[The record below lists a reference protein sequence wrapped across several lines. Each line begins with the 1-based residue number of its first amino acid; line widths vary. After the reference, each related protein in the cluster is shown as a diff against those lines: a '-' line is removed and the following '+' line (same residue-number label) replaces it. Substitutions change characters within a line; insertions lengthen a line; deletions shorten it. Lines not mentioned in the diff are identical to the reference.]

1 MLGKNDSDIRI
12 EALEEPLRARH
23 EIEEIIFE
31 FKDKLLSKTQNPKN
45 YSAIL
50 KTLDLLKAESIKD
63 SFLVKGDQAPDFVLK
78 DHQNK
83 IFNLRSALQKSKI
96 ILTFIRGGWSPYCY
110 LTLRGLEKYTNEFKD
125 LNTKIIAISS
135 EKPDCC
141 LNTMKRN
148 KLSFPVLSDKGNHV
162 AQKYN
167 LIYKSGATL
176 NLMQELGLHAA
187 IANGDISYE
196 IPVPATYV
204 IDEWMTIRFAFIDP
218 DYRKRIP
225 AELLLSE
232 LKKL

>member
-12 EALEEPLRARH
+12 EALEQPLRARH

-50 KTLDLLKAESIKD
+50 KTLDLLKAESLKE
-63 SFLVKGDQAPDFVLK
+63 SFLVKGDQAPDFFLK

-83 IFNLRSALQKSKI
+83 IFNLKNSLQKNKI
-96 ILTFIRGGWSPYCY
+96 LLTFIRGG
-110 LTLRGLEKYTNEFKD
+110 
-125 LNTKIIAISS
+125 
-135 EKPDCC
+135 
-141 LNTMKRN
+141 
-148 KLSFPVLSDKGNHV
+148 V

-196 IPVPATYV
+196 IPVPATYI

-232 LKKL
+232 LRKL